1 MIGRV
6 RQALSSKA
14 PASER
19 RRSLRDVRAMF
30 ESVVDKD
37 GVERARQLD
46 RVCLGL
52 PELRRELEALLA
64 AADRAPDPGA
74 EEKRTVRSIDPSLH
88 DPPSLPGFGP
98 LVPIGRGGMGEVF
111 AARRLHDGR
120 RLAIKFPHRD
130 RALDAA
136 RCARFDREGQI
147 LDRLDHPGIVRLVA
161 RGTHRGLPYLALEL
175 VEDGVP
181 IDRFAAAS
189 RLTLPEIIAMT
200 HAIAESIAHAHAR
213 GFVHRDLKPANVL
226 VDRDGRTRL
235 LDFGI
240 AKVEHRELEAT
251 LLHTGAEQ
259 VLGSLE
265 AMSPEQTRA
274 VHAPVDAR
282 SDIYQLGLILHR
294 LAAPNSLPSSGHAAA
309 LARLRAIARSVR
321 VARIDGDPLLA
332 RPLRR
337 VLHASLR
344 CHPEDRYQRMSD
356 FASDLRLIL
365 DGRFRRP
372 AAPGAWD
379 RAVARTRRLL
389 DGSRRRW

>member
-1 MIGRV
+1 MAPSGAGTRS
-6 RQALSSKA
+6 RLPRSSRTSPRA
-14 PASER
+14 RGAAR
-19 RRSLRDVRAMF
+19 RRRPH
-30 ESVVDKD
+30 
-37 GVERARQLD
+37 ARPRCGGEANGPFD
-46 RVCLGL
+46 RPSPARSAGASGI
-52 PELRRELEALLA
+52 RSAD
-64 AADRAPDPGA
+64 ADRAG
-74 EEKRTVRSIDPSLH
+74 RH
-88 DPPSLPGFGP
+88 
-98 LVPIGRGGMGEVF
+98 GRGLRGTSP
-111 AARRLHDGR
+111 ARRPPPRDQVPASRPRPR
-120 RLAIKFPHRD
+120 R
-130 RALDAA
+130 RAL
-136 RCARFDREGQI
+136 RRFNREGLI

-161 RGTHRGLPYLALEL
+161 RGTHHGLPYLALEL

-181 IDRFAAAS
+181 IDRYVARS
-189 RLTLPEIIAMT
+189 RLALGEILAMT
-200 HAIAESIAHAHAR
+200 HAIAESIAHAHAK

-251 LLHTGAEQ
+251 VLHTGAEQ

-332 RPLRR
+332 PASTRAACGVALPSRGPLPANERLRDGSAPDPRWPIPPSRCAGR
-337 VLHASLR
+337 VGSCGRSHAAPAR
-344 CHPEDRYQRMSD
+344 W
-356 FASDLRLIL
+356 FASTLVTIGADSSQ
-365 DGRFRRP
+365 GVMGSAATSRF
-372 AAPGAWD
+372 
-379 RAVARTRRLL
+379 L
-389 DGSRRRW
+389 